1 MPAWI
6 PILASLFGFLLIVLM
21 VVLLRVTL
29 QLKNSLE
36 AQDKLIAKQ
45 NQRITQL
52 EQQIKSLN
60 TRLETERNDPLGEVV
75 KLAIGWRGSGV
86 VQTLGMIGVKLF
98 QSYWK
103 GRSHKA
109 LPNLKDK

>member
-6 PILASLFGFLLIVLM
+6 PILASFFGFLLIVLM
-21 VVLLRVTL
+21 VVLIRALRML
-29 QLKNSLE
+29 QNSLNE
-36 AQDKLIAKQ
+36 QEKLIAKQ
-45 NQRITQL
+45 NQRISQL

-75 KLAIGWRGSGV
+75 KLAVGWRGSGV

>member
-6 PILASLFGFLLIVLM
+6 PILASLFGFLLILLM
-21 VVLLRVTL
+21 VVLIRVTV
-29 QLKNSLE
+29 QLKNSLLE
-36 AQDKLIAKQ
+36 QEKLIARQ
-45 NQRITQL
+45 NLRISEL

-60 TRLETERNDPLGEVV
+60 ARLETERNDPLGEVV
-75 KLAIGWRGSGV
+75 KLAVGWRGAGV

-103 GRSHKA
+103 GRSAKA
-109 LPNLKDK
+109 LPAKKG